1 MKMSYRPKI
10 TLTLKGH
17 PVTANDIVQYNAR
30 VRKAMGE
37 SASLHL
43 QIGLLESRGPLVV
56 ISH

>member
-1 MKMSYRPKI
+1 MKFSYRPTI
-10 TLTLKGH
+10 TLTLKGNA
-17 PVTANDIVQYNAR
+17 VTSVNIVQYNAR

-43 QIGLLESRGPLVV
+43 QIGSLESRGPLVA